1 MLLLKVMWPRLVASK
16 ILRKT
21 LGSNNFVADFP
32 SGLEDHSLEFSSF
45 NFQSAVNNSKSIFTD
60 HKETNNYK

>member
-1 MLLLKVMWPRLVASK
+1 MWPRLIASK

-32 SGLEDHSLEFSSF
+32 SGLEDYSIELPSLDLE
-45 NFQSAVNNSKSIFTD
+45 SANNSKSIFTD
-60 HKETNNYK
+60 HNKETNNYK